1 MKLLIVRTRLTI
13 AGIQQAA
20 CRVQVEPAGRCPVK
34 TFRREKPPSFPGL
47 QQLRVSHRQSCSYRH
62 KRIGSFFSANL
73 PRIIGTRCLDH
84 PPFKPRAQRLA
95 VVQNTGIFHLV
106 EADHNLRTCTR
117 GSALCA
123 LQTIDVGDVHL
134 RLYQL
139 HLISEP
145 IEISDGLLF
154 LIVWQFRNV

>member
-1 MKLLIVRTRLTI
+1 YFVQLRI
-13 AGIQQAA
+13 AK
-20 CRVQVEPAGRCPVK
+20 VK
-34 TFRREKPPSFPGL
+34 TTF
-47 QQLRVSHRQSCSYRH
+47 
-62 KRIGSFFSANL
+62 
-73 PRIIGTRCLDH
+73 CLCE
-84 PPFKPRAQRLA
+84 
-95 VVQNTGIFHLV
+95 NSTFHLV
-106 EADHNLRTCTR
+106 EANHNLRTCTR

-154 LIVWQFRNV
+154 LRIVWQFRNV